1 MTILE
6 VMALSRHRGC
16 YVGISVTLFAAT
28 AALALRLY
36 ARQLTRVRL
45 GIDDY
50 LCIVAYVSYQLLAQV
65 ATQCVLAI
73 KTDMENQI
81 FAAICSGIMFSCP
94 SLPRNGNTVL

>member
-1 MTILE
+1 MS
-6 VMALSRHRGC
+6 LSRHGGC

-50 LCIVAYVSYQLLAQV
+50 LCIVAYVSFELLTDEVSPVIRA
-65 ATQCVLAI
+65 
-73 KTDMENQI
+73 DMED
-81 FAAICSGIMFSCP
+81 
-94 SLPRNGNTVL
+94 

>member
-1 MTILE
+1 
-6 VMALSRHRGC
+6 MALSRHRGC

-50 LCIVAYVSYQLLAQV
+50 FCIVAYVSYELL
-65 ATQCVLAI
+65 TDELRLAVRA
-73 KTDMENQI
+73 DMEDQI

-94 SLPRNGNTVL
+94 SNPEVT